1 MTTLALLRHAHAG
14 DPGRWTG
21 PDATRPLSDKGRR
34 QAERLGRHLRAV
46 GDGSDVLIASPKV
59 RALQTAEIVGG
70 LLEIPV
76 VTDDR
81 LGGPLDLDAVEAIL
95 VDAGNPARPIL
106 VGHDPD
112 FSDLLGALLGVGA
125 VAMRKGAFARVEIGR
140 PIAYGRGEL
149 RALLPPDLLADG

>member
-14 DPGRWTG
+14 DPERWTG

-46 GDGSDVLIASPKV
+46 GDASDVLIASPKV

-70 LLEIPV
+70 LLGIPV

-81 LGGPLDLDAVEAIL
+81 LGGALDLDAVEAIL

-112 FSDLLGALLGVGA
+112 CSDLLGALLGLPA
-125 VAMRKGAFARVEIGR
+125 VSMRKGAFARVEIGR

-149 RALLPPDLLADG
+149 RALLPPDLIPDG